1 LNQCHSVYKYG
12 LINWAEG
19 WIYIFMCV
27 RMCVGSA
34 EYCTSSKTRCSGRPS
49 CGTPNQWWQSS
60 LLWVPLPWPSGYSV
74 WPPRS
79 PFLQKLL
86 HWGHCWFCVWQW

>member
-1 LNQCHSVYKYG
+1 LNQRHSGYKYG
-12 LINWAEG
+12 LINWVEG
-19 WIYIFMCV
+19 WIDIFMCV
-27 RMCVGSA
+27 CVCVGSA
-34 EYCTSSKTRCSGRPS
+34 EYCTSSKTRCSGRAS

-74 WPPRS
+74 WPQRS